1 MTRPVVREELEQ
13 PEFAQ
18 LSHWHERTGGQVRGS
33 RKRLVGLGECSRV
46 LSNKEV
52 EGKGAVWPLRRGRV

>member
-1 MTRPVVREELEQ
+1 M
-13 PEFAQ
+13 
-18 LSHWHERTGGQVRGS
+18 RGS

-52 EGKGAVWPLRRGRV
+52 EGKDASVAPEEGQSLRTGVGVREKRIRGRI